1 MRMARM
7 QQLLV
12 QRRLIAQQQQPF
24 RVGIETADWINAF
37 GKSELSQR
45 PVRRTVGGKL
55 GEHTKRFVKS
65 DQHAIELRLRY
76 GCASTR
82 NM

>member
-12 QRRLIAQQQQPF
+12 QRGSSLSKQQPF
-24 RVGIETADWINAF
+24 RIGIETADWINAF

-45 PVRRTVGGKL
+45 SGSKNVGVNW
-55 GEHTKRFVKS
+55 E
-65 DQHAIELRLRY
+65 
-76 GCASTR
+76 STP
-82 NM
+82 NGL